1 MDAIWAL
8 RNPDIRMS
16 EHVESDK
23 TQITLEPLTQ
33 QEWTWRYDNARRILD
48 SPTRMA
54 INWHLA
60 YSLDAAPEPGG
71 RIVHRRKMSY
81 DRAMM
86 KELRAARHIMLMPG
100 SFNPITVAHQALSYS
115 ALLWNR
121 DQALFRDAPSVIIWS
136 YAIATINKEGVE
148 RASLVD
154 RLAQLAA
161 FGDRERPSPPII
173 MLFNRG
179 LYLDQVRAL
188 RALLHPDATIQI
200 IVGFDKIVQIFDPR
214 YYADRDASLQQLF
227 SLATVLV
234 APRDGAG
241 VTDLAAFLALREN
254 APWADHVHPLDA
266 PARFNALSS
275 TRIRELAATE
285 PDAMDL
291 RSNVPPEALALI
303 RETGAYAQFRPAG
316 PDLYALR
323 QQWLR
328 AFSSLPTD
336 TLRALPSISQ
346 LVRRAA
352 AQDADG
358 AAMQNA
364 LADGRWAGDPER
376 AINDLRALGL
386 LRRRPAQDSGGRP

>member
-1 MDAIWAL
+1 M
-8 RNPDIRMS
+8 
-16 EHVESDK
+16 
-23 TQITLEPLTQ
+23 EPLTR
-33 QEWTWRYDNARRILD
+33 QEWNWRYDNARRILD

-54 INWHLA
+54 IYWRLA
-60 YSLDAAPEPGG
+60 YSLDAAPEPAG

-81 DRAMM
+81 DRAKM

-115 ALLWNR
+115 AQVWNR
-121 DQALFRDAPSVIIWS
+121 GQALVRDAPSVIIWS

-161 FGDRERPSPPII
+161 FGDRERSSPPII

-188 RALLHPDATIQI
+188 RALLHPDATIHI
-200 IVGFDKIVQIFDPR
+200 IVGFDKILQIFDPR
-214 YYADRDASLQQLF
+214 YYANRDASLQQLF

-234 APRDGAG
+234 APRDGEGANE
-241 VTDLAAFLALREN
+241 LAAFLTRSEN
-254 APWADHVHPLDA
+254 SLWADQVHPLDV

-303 RETGAYAQFRPAG
+303 RETGAYAQSPPG
-316 PDLYALR
+316 WPDLYALR

-328 AFSSLPTD
+328 VFSRLPTY

-358 AAMQNA
+358 EMIQDA
-364 LADGRWAGDPER
+364 LADGRWASDPER
-376 AINDLRALGL
+376 AIDGLRALGL
-386 LRRRPAQDSGGRP
+386 LRRRITQDSGRRS